1 MATVIS
7 VNDFP
12 STQFKSI
19 WNDGICYDEVNSI
32 INHKKSSS
40 EDSKWIINFQNCF
53 KNNLEKHK
61 DKLINNTPDKR
72 CRDFYYIIYDIL
84 YQLKN
89 LINYNDHTYNTIK
102 ETIKRYIDSA
112 CISLRFPNCLS
123 SINKEVDYEHSD
135 IQDKKYIDDL
145 CEDIK
150 YIHSNIIHINSSS
163 HCKEI
168 KDHILGRNSSAQAK
182 LISGKYSDILNHY
195 KFSSFDELNGIIKEI
210 RCNSDE
216 NTEQSAL
223 TRDSQE
229 TSQLSDEPVPM
240 VVIFSLLGIL
250 PVCFFL
256 YKFTPVGTWLKTQ
269 IGKKIKLDNNLDAET
284 DNEILDETS
293 EYARN
298 NLYYDKYNILYNTS
312 GNAQ

>member
-12 STQFKSI
+12 STKFKSI

-32 INHKKSSS
+32 ITQKKRLTDAYSWVMSF
-40 EDSKWIINFQNCF
+40 KKNF
-53 KNNLEKHK
+53 KDNLENHQVEIKKHE
-61 DKLINNTPDKR
+61 LEKR
-72 CRDFYYIIYDIL
+72 CRDLYYIIYDIL

-102 ETIKRYIDSA
+102 ETIKSYIDSA

-229 TSQLSDEPVPM
+229 TSQLSDEHVPM

-293 EYARN
+293 GYARN
-298 NLYYDKYNILYNTS
+298 NLYDDKYNILYNTS
-312 GNAQ
+312 ENA